1 MEVSFFMFNI
11 DMLFLEWMTSF
22 EGSVLTTFFKLVSI
36 LANETLYLVII
47 SFLYWCVSKRKAFHM
62 IVMLCFSGY
71 IGIVIKEFMKIPRPY
86 TYDGIQS
93 LYEKSAAGYSFP
105 SMHVHLATT
114 FWDSFMI
121 LCKKRII
128 WIIGI
133 VFIILVAT
141 SRLYLRVHW
150 LSDIIGAVL
159 ISVIVVYLYTKVTVE
174 LSDKKFILLQ
184 RIVLAVSLIL
194 YFMTYQIDNFKL
206 LGVLTG
212 STIGIML
219 ENHFIKMNE
228 TNNLKIQVSKTVLG
242 LSILLVVQL
251 LLKKVIPD
259 MYYLRYVLTGITIT
273 FLCPFMFHMLRLK
286 NMSANKYKNSS
297 NKNEV

>member
-1 MEVSFFMFNI
+1 MFNI
-11 DMLFLEWMTSF
+11 DMLFLEWMTSL
-22 EGSVLTTFFKLVSI
+22 EGSVLTILFKFISSI
-36 LANETLYLVII
+36 ANETLYLVII
-47 SFLYWCVSKRKAFHM
+47 SILYWCVSKRKAFHM

-71 IGIVIKEFMKIPRPY
+71 IGIVVKEFMKIPRPY
-86 TYDGIQS
+86 TYEGVQA

-105 SMHVHLATT
+105 STHVQLGAT
-114 FWDSFMI
+114 FWSSFMS

-133 VFIILVAT
+133 IFIILVAI

-150 LSDIIGAVL
+150 LSDIVGAVL

-174 LSDKKFILLQ
+174 LNDRKFILLQ
-184 RIVLAVSLIL
+184 RIVLAASLIM
-194 YFMTYQIDNFKL
+194 YFVTDQIDNLKL

-219 ENHFIKMNE
+219 ENHFIKMIE
-228 TNNLKIQVSKTVLG
+228 NNNFKIQVVKTVLG
-242 LSILLVVQL
+242 LSFMFMIQL
-251 LLKKVIPD
+251 ILKKIIPD

-273 FLCPFMFHMLRLK
+273 FLCPFLFHMLRLK
-286 NMSANKYKNSS
+286 NVSS
-297 NKNEV
+297 K

>member
-1 MEVSFFMFNI
+1 MFNI
-11 DMLFLEWMTSF
+11 DMLFLEWMISL
-22 EGSVLTTFFKLVSI
+22 EGSVLTALFKLVSI
-36 LANETLYLVII
+36 IANETLYLIVISI
-47 SFLYWCVSKRKAFHM
+47 SYRCVSKRKAFHM

-93 LYEKSAAGYSFP
+93 LYEKSAASYSFP
-105 SMHVHLATT
+105 STHVQLATT
-114 FWDSFMI
+114 FWGSFMI

-128 WIIGI
+128 WMIGI
-133 VFIILVAT
+133 VFIILVSI

-159 ISVIVVYLYTKVTVE
+159 FSVIVVYLYTKVTMG
-174 LSDKKFILLQ
+174 LSDRKFILLQ
-184 RIVLAVSLIL
+184 RIILAVSLIM
-194 YFMTYQIDNFKL
+194 YVMTSQVDNLKL

-219 ENHFIKMNE
+219 ENHFINMNE
-228 TNNLKIQVSKTVLG
+228 SNDFKMQVVKTVLG

-259 MYYLRYVLTGITIT
+259 MYYLRYVLTGFTIT
-273 FLCPFMFHMLRLK
+273 FLCPFMFHMLRIK
-286 NMSANKYKNSS
+286 NVSS
-297 NKNEV
+297 K

>member
-1 MEVSFFMFNI
+1 MEVSFFMVNI
-11 DMLFLEWMTSF
+11 DMLLLEWMTSF
-22 EGSVLTTFFKLVSI
+22 EGSVLTTFFKLVSS

-71 IGIVIKEFMKIPRPY
+71 IGIMVKEFMKIPRPY
-86 TYDGIQS
+86 TYDGIEA

-105 SMHVHLATT
+105 STHVQLSTT
-114 FWDSFMI
+114 FWGSFMI
-121 LCKKRII
+121 LCKKRIV

-133 VFIILVAT
+133 IFIILVAI

-159 ISVIVVYLYTKVTVE
+159 FSVIVVYLYTKVTMG
-174 LSDKKFILLQ
+174 LSDRKFILLQ
-184 RIVLAVSLIL
+184 RIILAVSLIM
-194 YFMTYQIDNFKL
+194 YVMTSQVDNLKL

-219 ENHFIKMNE
+219 ENHFINMNE
-228 TNNLKIQVSKTVLG
+228 NNDFKMQVVKTVLG
-242 LSILLVVQL
+242 LSIMLIMQFI
-251 LLKKVIPD
+251 LKKVIPD
-259 MYYLRYVLTGITIT
+259 MYYLRYAVTGITIT

-286 NMSANKYKNSS
+286 KC
-297 NKNEV
+297 E

>member
-1 MEVSFFMFNI
+1 MFNI
-11 DMLFLEWMTSF
+11 DILFLEWMTSM
-22 EGSVLTTFFKLVSI
+22 EGSVLTTFLKLVSSI
-36 LANETLYLVII
+36 ANETLYLVII
-47 SFLYWCVSKRKAFHM
+47 SILYWCVSKRKAFHM

-71 IGIVIKEFMKIPRPY
+71 VGIVIKEFMKIPRPY
-86 TYDGIQS
+86 TYDGVQA

-105 SMHVHLATT
+105 STHVQLAAT
-114 FWDSFMI
+114 FWGSLMI

-128 WIIGI
+128 WIVGI

-150 LSDIIGAVL
+150 LSDIMGAVL
-159 ISVIVVYLYTKVTVE
+159 ISVIVVYLYTKVTVGV
-174 LSDKKFILLQ
+174 SDKRFTLLQ
-184 RIVLAVSLIL
+184 QIVLAVSLIM
-194 YFMTYQIDNFKL
+194 YFMTEQIDNLKL

-228 TNNLKIQVSKTVLG
+228 NNNFKIQVVKTVLG
-242 LSILLVVQL
+242 LSFMFMIQL
-251 LLKKVIPD
+251 ILKKVIPD

-273 FLCPFMFHMLRLK
+273 FLCPFIFHMLRLK
-286 NMSANKYKNSS
+286 NMDNK
-297 NKNEV
+297 

>member
-1 MEVSFFMFNI
+1 MFNI
-11 DMLFLEWMTSF
+11 DMLFLEWMISL
-22 EGSVLTTFFKLVSI
+22 EGSVLTAFFKLVSI
-36 LANETLYLVII
+36 IANETLYLIVISI
-47 SFLYWCVSKRKAFHM
+47 SYWCVSKRKAFHM

-93 LYEKSAAGYSFP
+93 LYEKSAASYSFP
-105 SMHVHLATT
+105 STHVQLATT
-114 FWDSFMI
+114 FWGSFMI
-121 LCKKRII
+121 LCKKRIV

-133 VFIILVAT
+133 VFIILVAI

-159 ISVIVVYLYTKVTVE
+159 FSVIVVYLYTKVTMG
-174 LSDKKFILLQ
+174 LSDRKFILLQ
-184 RIVLAVSLIL
+184 RIILAVSLIM
-194 YFMTYQIDNFKL
+194 YVMTSQVDNLKL

-219 ENHFIKMNE
+219 ENHFINMNE
-228 TNNLKIQVSKTVLG
+228 SNDFKMQVVKTVLG

-259 MYYLRYVLTGITIT
+259 MYYLRYVLTGFTIT
-273 FLCPFMFHMLRLK
+273 FLCPFMFHMLRIK
-286 NMSANKYKNSS
+286 NVSS
-297 NKNEV
+297 K

>member
-1 MEVSFFMFNI
+1 MFNI
-11 DMLFLEWMTSF
+11 DMLFLEWMISR
-22 EGSVLTTFFKLVSI
+22 EGSVLTAFFKLVSI
-36 LANETLYLVII
+36 IANETLYLIVISI
-47 SFLYWCVSKRKAFHM
+47 SYWCVSKRKAFHM

-93 LYEKSAAGYSFP
+93 LYEKSAASYSFP
-105 SMHVHLATT
+105 STHVQLATT
-114 FWDSFMI
+114 FWGSFMI

-133 VFIILVAT
+133 VFIILVAI

-150 LSDIIGAVL
+150 LSDIIGAAL
-159 ISVIVVYLYTKVTVE
+159 FSVIVVYLYTKVTMG
-174 LSDKKFILLQ
+174 LSDRKFILLQ
-184 RIVLAVSLIL
+184 RIILAVSLIM
-194 YFMTYQIDNFKL
+194 YVMTSQVDNLKL

-219 ENHFIKMNE
+219 ENHFINMNE
-228 TNNLKIQVSKTVLG
+228 SNDFKMQVVKTVLG

-259 MYYLRYVLTGITIT
+259 MYYLRYVLTGFTIT
-273 FLCPFMFHMLRLK
+273 FLCPFMFHMLRIK
-286 NMSANKYKNSS
+286 NVSS
-297 NKNEV
+297 K

>member
-1 MEVSFFMFNI
+1 MEVSFFMVNI
-11 DMLFLEWMTSF
+11 DMLLLEWMTSF
-22 EGSVLTTFFKLVSI
+22 EGSVLTTFFKLVSS

-71 IGIVIKEFMKIPRPY
+71 IGIMVKELMKIPRPY
-86 TYDGIQS
+86 TYGGIEA

-105 SMHVHLATT
+105 STHVQFSTT
-114 FWDSFMI
+114 FWGSFMI
-121 LCKKRII
+121 LCKKRIV

-133 VFIILVAT
+133 IFIILVAI

-159 ISVIVVYLYTKVTVE
+159 FSVIVVYLYMKVTMG
-174 LSDKKFILLQ
+174 LSDRKFILLQ
-184 RIVLAVSLIL
+184 RIILAVSLIM
-194 YFMTYQIDNFKL
+194 YVMTSQVDNLKL

-219 ENHFIKMNE
+219 ENHFINMNE
-228 TNNLKIQVSKTVLG
+228 SNDFKMQVVKTVLG
-242 LSILLVVQL
+242 LSIMLIMQFI
-251 LLKKVIPD
+251 LKKVIPD
-259 MYYLRYVLTGITIT
+259 MYYLRYAVTGITIT

-286 NMSANKYKNSS
+286 KC
-297 NKNEV
+297 E

>member
-1 MEVSFFMFNI
+1 MVNI
-11 DMLFLEWMTSF
+11 DMLLLEWMTSF
-22 EGSVLTTFFKLVSI
+22 EGSVLTTFFKLVSS

-71 IGIVIKEFMKIPRPY
+71 IGIMVKEFMKIPRPY
-86 TYDGIQS
+86 TYDGIEA

-105 SMHVHLATT
+105 STHVQLSTT
-114 FWDSFMI
+114 FWGSFMI
-121 LCKKRII
+121 LCKKRIV

-133 VFIILVAT
+133 IFIILVAI

-159 ISVIVVYLYTKVTVE
+159 FSVIAVYLYTKVTMG
-174 LSDKKFILLQ
+174 LSDRKFILLQ
-184 RIVLAVSLIL
+184 RIILAVSLIM
-194 YFMTYQIDNFKL
+194 YVMTSQVDNLKL

-219 ENHFIKMNE
+219 ENHFINMNE
-228 TNNLKIQVSKTVLG
+228 SNDFKMQVVKTVLG
-242 LSILLVVQL
+242 LSIMLIMQFI
-251 LLKKVIPD
+251 LKKVIPD
-259 MYYLRYVLTGITIT
+259 MYYLRYAVTGNTIT
-273 FLCPFMFHMLRLK
+273 FLCPFMFHMLRL
-286 NMSANKYKNSS
+286 
-297 NKNEV
+297 

>member
-1 MEVSFFMFNI
+1 MVNI
-11 DMLFLEWMTSF
+11 DMLLLEWMTSF
-22 EGSVLTTFFKLVSI
+22 EGSVLTTFFKLVSS

-71 IGIVIKEFMKIPRPY
+71 IGIMVKEFMKIPRPY
-86 TYDGIQS
+86 TYDGIEA

-105 SMHVHLATT
+105 STHVQLSTT
-114 FWDSFMI
+114 FWGSFMI
-121 LCKKRII
+121 LCKKRIV

-133 VFIILVAT
+133 IFIILVAI

-159 ISVIVVYLYTKVTVE
+159 FSVIVVYLYTKVTMG
-174 LSDKKFILLQ
+174 LSDRKFILLQ
-184 RIVLAVSLIL
+184 RIILAVSLIM
-194 YFMTYQIDNFKL
+194 YVMTSQVDNLKL

-219 ENHFIKMNE
+219 DNHFINMNE
-228 TNNLKIQVSKTVLG
+228 SNDFKMQVVKTVLG
-242 LSILLVVQL
+242 LSIMLIMQFI
-251 LLKKVIPD
+251 LKKVIPD
-259 MYYLRYVLTGITIT
+259 MYYLRYAVTGITIT

-286 NMSANKYKNSS
+286 KC
-297 NKNEV
+297 E

>member
-1 MEVSFFMFNI
+1 MFNI
-11 DMLFLEWMTSF
+11 DMLFLEWMISL
-22 EGSVLTTFFKLVSI
+22 EGSVLTAFFKLVSI
-36 LANETLYLVII
+36 IANETLYLIVISI
-47 SFLYWCVSKRKAFHM
+47 SYWCVSKRKAFHM

-93 LYEKSAAGYSFP
+93 LYEKSAASYSFP
-105 SMHVHLATT
+105 STHVQLATT
-114 FWDSFMI
+114 FWGSFMI

-128 WIIGI
+128 WMIGI
-133 VFIILVAT
+133 VFIILVAI

-159 ISVIVVYLYTKVTVE
+159 FSVIVVYLYTKVTMG
-174 LSDKKFILLQ
+174 LSDRKFILLQ
-184 RIVLAVSLIL
+184 RIILAVSLIM
-194 YFMTYQIDNFKL
+194 YVMTSQVDNLKL

-219 ENHFIKMNE
+219 ENHFINMNE
-228 TNNLKIQVSKTVLG
+228 SNDFKMQVVKTVLG
-242 LSILLVVQL
+242 LSILLVVQF

-259 MYYLRYVLTGITIT
+259 MYYLRYVLTGFTIT
-273 FLCPFMFHMLRLK
+273 FLCPFMFHMLRIK
-286 NMSANKYKNSS
+286 NVSS
-297 NKNEV
+297 K

>member
-1 MEVSFFMFNI
+1 MFNI
-11 DMLFLEWMTSF
+11 DMLFLEWMISL
-22 EGSVLTTFFKLVSI
+22 EGSVLTAFFKLVSI
-36 LANETLYLVII
+36 IANETLYLIVISI
-47 SFLYWCVSKRKAFHM
+47 SYWCVSKRKAFHM

-105 SMHVHLATT
+105 STHVQLATT
-114 FWDSFMI
+114 FWGSFMI

-133 VFIILVAT
+133 VFIILVAI

-159 ISVIVVYLYTKVTVE
+159 FSVIVVYLYTKVTMG
-174 LSDKKFILLQ
+174 LSDRKFILLQ
-184 RIVLAVSLIL
+184 RIILAVSLIM
-194 YFMTYQIDNFKL
+194 YVMTSQVDNLKL

-219 ENHFIKMNE
+219 ENHFINMNE
-228 TNNLKIQVSKTVLG
+228 SNDFKMQVVKTVLG
-242 LSILLVVQL
+242 LSIMLIMQFI
-251 LLKKVIPD
+251 LKKVIPD
-259 MYYLRYVLTGITIT
+259 MYYLRYAVTGITIT
-273 FLCPFMFHMLRLK
+273 FLCPFLFHMLRLK
-286 NMSANKYKNSS
+286 NLSS
-297 NKNEV
+297 K

>member
-1 MEVSFFMFNI
+1 MVNI
-11 DMLFLEWMTSF
+11 DMLLLEWMTSF
-22 EGSVLTTFFKLVSI
+22 EGSVLTTFFKLVSS

-71 IGIVIKEFMKIPRPY
+71 IGIMVKEFMKIPRPY
-86 TYDGIQS
+86 TYDGIEA

-105 SMHVHLATT
+105 STHVQLSTT
-114 FWDSFMI
+114 FWGSFMI
-121 LCKKRII
+121 LCKKRIV

-133 VFIILVAT
+133 IFIILVAI

-159 ISVIVVYLYTKVTVE
+159 FSVIAVYLYTKVTMG
-174 LSDKKFILLQ
+174 LSDRKFILLQ
-184 RIVLAVSLIL
+184 RIILAVSLIM
-194 YFMTYQIDNFKL
+194 YVMTSQVDNLKL

-219 ENHFIKMNE
+219 ENHFINMNE
-228 TNNLKIQVSKTVLG
+228 SNDFKMQVV
-242 LSILLVVQL
+242 
-251 LLKKVIPD
+251 
-259 MYYLRYVLTGITIT
+259 
-273 FLCPFMFHMLRLK
+273 
-286 NMSANKYKNSS
+286 
-297 NKNEV
+297 

>member
-1 MEVSFFMFNI
+1 MVNI
-11 DMLFLEWMTSF
+11 DMLLLEWMTSF
-22 EGSVLTTFFKLVSI
+22 EGSVLTTFFKLVSS

-71 IGIVIKEFMKIPRPY
+71 IGIMVKEFMKIPRPY
-86 TYDGIQS
+86 TYDGIEA

-105 SMHVHLATT
+105 STHVQLSTT
-114 FWDSFMI
+114 FWGSFMI
-121 LCKKRII
+121 LCKKRIV

-133 VFIILVAT
+133 IFIILVAI

-159 ISVIVVYLYTKVTVE
+159 FSVIVVYLYTKVTMG
-174 LSDKKFILLQ
+174 LSDRKFILLQ
-184 RIVLAVSLIL
+184 RIILAVSLIM
-194 YFMTYQIDNFKL
+194 YVMTSQVDNLKL

-219 ENHFIKMNE
+219 ENHFINMNE
-228 TNNLKIQVSKTVLG
+228 SNDFKMQVVKTVLG
-242 LSILLVVQL
+242 LSIMLIMQFI
-251 LLKKVIPD
+251 LKKVIPD
-259 MYYLRYVLTGITIT
+259 MYYLRYAVTGITIT

-286 NMSANKYKNSS
+286 KC
-297 NKNEV
+297 E

>member
-1 MEVSFFMFNI
+1 MFNI
-11 DMLFLEWMTSF
+11 DMLFLEWMISL
-22 EGSVLTTFFKLVSI
+22 EGSVLTALFKLVSI
-36 LANETLYLVII
+36 IANETLYLIVISI
-47 SFLYWCVSKRKAFHM
+47 SYWCVSKRKAFHM

-93 LYEKSAAGYSFP
+93 LYEKSAASYSFP
-105 SMHVHLATT
+105 STHVQLATT
-114 FWDSFMI
+114 FWGSFMI

-128 WIIGI
+128 WMIGI
-133 VFIILVAT
+133 VFIILVSI

-159 ISVIVVYLYTKVTVE
+159 FSVIVVYLYTKVTMG
-174 LSDKKFILLQ
+174 LSDRKFILLQ
-184 RIVLAVSLIL
+184 RIILAVSLIM
-194 YFMTYQIDNFKL
+194 YVMTSQVDNLKL

-219 ENHFIKMNE
+219 ENHFINMNE
-228 TNNLKIQVSKTVLG
+228 GNDFKMQVVKTVLG

-259 MYYLRYVLTGITIT
+259 MYYLRYVLTGFTIT
-273 FLCPFMFHMLRLK
+273 FLCPFMFHMLRIK
-286 NMSANKYKNSS
+286 NVSS
-297 NKNEV
+297 K

>member
-1 MEVSFFMFNI
+1 MDDQSGGKCTYSI
-11 DMLFLEWMTSF
+11 
-22 EGSVLTTFFKLVSI
+22 FKLVSI
-36 LANETLYLVII
+36 IANETLYLIVISI
-47 SFLYWCVSKRKAFHM
+47 SYWCVSKRKAFHM

-93 LYEKSAAGYSFP
+93 LYEKSAASYSFP
-105 SMHVHLATT
+105 STHVQLATT
-114 FWDSFMI
+114 FWGSFMI

-133 VFIILVAT
+133 VFIILVSI

-159 ISVIVVYLYTKVTVE
+159 FSVIVVYLYTKVTMG
-174 LSDKKFILLQ
+174 LSDRKFILLQ
-184 RIVLAVSLIL
+184 RIILAVSLIM
-194 YFMTYQIDNFKL
+194 YVMTSQVDNLKL

-219 ENHFIKMNE
+219 ENHFINMNE
-228 TNNLKIQVSKTVLG
+228 SNDFKMQVVKTVLG

-259 MYYLRYVLTGITIT
+259 MYYLRYVLTGFTIT
-273 FLCPFMFHMLRLK
+273 FLCPFMFHMLRIK
-286 NMSANKYKNSS
+286 NVSS
-297 NKNEV
+297 K

>member
-1 MEVSFFMFNI
+1 MVNI
-11 DMLFLEWMTSF
+11 DMLLLEWMTSF
-22 EGSVLTTFFKLVSI
+22 EGSVLTTFFKLVSS

-71 IGIVIKEFMKIPRPY
+71 IGIMVKEFMKIPRPY
-86 TYDGIQS
+86 TYDGIEA

-105 SMHVHLATT
+105 STHVQLSTT
-114 FWDSFMI
+114 FWGSFMI
-121 LCKKRII
+121 LCKKRIV

-133 VFIILVAT
+133 IFIILVAI

-159 ISVIVVYLYTKVTVE
+159 FSVIVVYLYTKVTMG
-174 LSDKKFILLQ
+174 LSDRKFILLQ
-184 RIVLAVSLIL
+184 RIILAVSLIM
-194 YFMTYQIDNFKL
+194 YVMTSQVDNLKL

-219 ENHFIKMNE
+219 ENHFINMNE
-228 TNNLKIQVSKTVLG
+228 SNDFKMQVVKTILG
-242 LSILLVVQL
+242 LSIMLIVQFI
-251 LLKKVIPD
+251 LKKVIPD
-259 MYYLRYVLTGITIT
+259 MYYLRYAVTGMAIT

-286 NMSANKYKNSS
+286 KC
-297 NKNEV
+297 E

>member
-1 MEVSFFMFNI
+1 MFNI
-11 DMLFLEWMTSF
+11 DMLFLEWMISL
-22 EGSVLTTFFKLVSI
+22 EGSVLTAFFKLVSI
-36 LANETLYLVII
+36 IANETLYLIVISI
-47 SFLYWCVSKRKAFHM
+47 SYWCVSKRKAFHM

-93 LYEKSAAGYSFP
+93 LYEKSAASYSFP
-105 SMHVHLATT
+105 STHVQLATT
-114 FWDSFMI
+114 FWGSFMI
-121 LCKKRII
+121 LYKKRII
-128 WIIGI
+128 WMIGI
-133 VFIILVAT
+133 VFIILVSI

-159 ISVIVVYLYTKVTVE
+159 FSVIVVYLYTKVTMG
-174 LSDKKFILLQ
+174 LSDRKFILLQ
-184 RIVLAVSLIL
+184 RIILAVSLIM
-194 YFMTYQIDNFKL
+194 YVMTNQVDNLKL

-219 ENHFIKMNE
+219 ENHFINMNE
-228 TNNLKIQVSKTVLG
+228 SNDFKMQVVKTVLG

-259 MYYLRYVLTGITIT
+259 MYYLRYVLTGFTIT
-273 FLCPFMFHMLRLK
+273 FLCPFMFHMLRIK
-286 NMSANKYKNSS
+286 NVSS
-297 NKNEV
+297 K

>member
-1 MEVSFFMFNI
+1 MVNI
-11 DMLFLEWMTSF
+11 DMLLLEWMTSF
-22 EGSVLTTFFKLVSI
+22 EGSVLTTFFKLVSS

-71 IGIVIKEFMKIPRPY
+71 IGIMVKELMKIPRPY
-86 TYDGIQS
+86 TYGGIEA
-93 LYEKSAAGYSFP
+93 LHEKSAAGYSFP
-105 SMHVHLATT
+105 STHVQLSTT
-114 FWDSFMI
+114 FWGSFMI
-121 LCKKRII
+121 LCKKRIV

-133 VFIILVAT
+133 IFIILVAI

-159 ISVIVVYLYTKVTVE
+159 FSVIVVYLYTKVTMG
-174 LSDKKFILLQ
+174 LSDRKFILLQ
-184 RIVLAVSLIL
+184 RIILAVSLIM
-194 YFMTYQIDNFKL
+194 YVMTSQVDNLKL

-219 ENHFIKMNE
+219 ENHFINMNE
-228 TNNLKIQVSKTVLG
+228 SNDFKMQVVKTVLG
-242 LSILLVVQL
+242 LSIMLIMQFI
-251 LLKKVIPD
+251 LKKVIPD
-259 MYYLRYVLTGITIT
+259 MYYLRYAVTGITIT

-286 NMSANKYKNSS
+286 KC
-297 NKNEV
+297 E

>member
-1 MEVSFFMFNI
+1 MFNI
-11 DMLFLEWMTSF
+11 DMLFLEWMISL
-22 EGSVLTTFFKLVSI
+22 EGSVLTAFFKLVSI
-36 LANETLYLVII
+36 IANETLYLIVISI
-47 SFLYWCVSKRKAFHM
+47 SYWCVSKRKAFHM

-93 LYEKSAAGYSFP
+93 LYEKSAASYSFP
-105 SMHVHLATT
+105 STHVQLATT
-114 FWDSFMI
+114 FWGSFMI
-121 LCKKRII
+121 LCKKRIV

-133 VFIILVAT
+133 VFIILVAI

-159 ISVIVVYLYTKVTVE
+159 FSVIVVYLYTKVTME
-174 LSDKKFILLQ
+174 LSDRKFILLQ
-184 RIVLAVSLIL
+184 RIILAVSLIM
-194 YFMTYQIDNFKL
+194 YVMTSQVDNLKL

-219 ENHFIKMNE
+219 GNHFINMNE
-228 TNNLKIQVSKTVLG
+228 SNDFKMQVVKTVLG

-259 MYYLRYVLTGITIT
+259 MYYLRYVLTGFTIT
-273 FLCPFMFHMLRLK
+273 FLCPFMFHMLRIK
-286 NMSANKYKNSS
+286 NVSS
-297 NKNEV
+297 K

>member
-1 MEVSFFMFNI
+1 MFNI
-11 DMLFLEWMTSF
+11 DMLFLEWMISL
-22 EGSVLTTFFKLVSI
+22 EGSVLTAFFKLVSI
-36 LANETLYLVII
+36 IANETLYLIVISI
-47 SFLYWCVSKRKAFHM
+47 SYWCVSKRKAFHM

-93 LYEKSAAGYSFP
+93 LYEKSAASYSFP
-105 SMHVHLATT
+105 STHVQLATT
-114 FWDSFMI
+114 FWGSFMI

-133 VFIILVAT
+133 VFIILVAI

-159 ISVIVVYLYTKVTVE
+159 FSVIVVYLYTKVTMG
-174 LSDKKFILLQ
+174 LSDRKFILLQ
-184 RIVLAVSLIL
+184 RIILAVSLIM
-194 YFMTYQIDNFKL
+194 YVMTSQVDNLKL

-219 ENHFIKMNE
+219 ENHFINMNE
-228 TNNLKIQVSKTVLG
+228 SNDFKMQVVKTVLG
-242 LSILLVVQL
+242 LSIMLIMQFI
-251 LLKKVIPD
+251 LKKVILD
-259 MYYLRYVLTGITIT
+259 MYYLRYAVTGITIT
-273 FLCPFMFHMLRLK
+273 FLCPFIFRMLRLK
-286 NMSANKYKNSS
+286 KF
-297 NKNEV
+297 E

>member
-1 MEVSFFMFNI
+1 MFNI
-11 DMLFLEWMTSF
+11 DMLFLEWMISL
-22 EGSVLTTFFKLVSI
+22 EGSVLTALFKLVSI
-36 LANETLYLVII
+36 IANETLYLIVISI
-47 SFLYWCVSKRKAFHM
+47 SYRCVSKRKAFHM

-93 LYEKSAAGYSFP
+93 LYEKSAASYSFP
-105 SMHVHLATT
+105 STHVQLATT
-114 FWDSFMI
+114 FWGSFMI

-128 WIIGI
+128 WMIGI
-133 VFIILVAT
+133 VFIILVSI

-159 ISVIVVYLYTKVTVE
+159 FSVIVVYLYTKVTMG
-174 LSDKKFILLQ
+174 LSDRKFILLQ
-184 RIVLAVSLIL
+184 RIILAVSLIM
-194 YFMTYQIDNFKL
+194 YVMTSQVDNLKL

-219 ENHFIKMNE
+219 ENHFINMNE
-228 TNNLKIQVSKTVLG
+228 SNDFKMQVVKTVLG

-259 MYYLRYVLTGITIT
+259 MYYLRYVLTGFTIT
-273 FLCPFMFHMLRLK
+273 FLCPFIFNMLRIK
-286 NMSANKYKNSS
+286 NVSS
-297 NKNEV
+297 KK